1 MHESISL
8 TLKGSSLTYFALDG
22 PALRVKR
29 DGEATRWF
37 PLRRLRQVCIT
48 GQPSTGMET
57 LLKLANKRIP
67 VTVFSATGEL
77 ICQLLHPETAIT
89 DLNQLLEE
97 SSRDVALA
105 DARAAWLEHALLRAY
120 GRAGIKK
127 GDSRLAKNAFME
139 YLGQRLN
146 QLGLQET
153 HTEACKW
160 LLGISQ
166 TGITRL
172 LDEKSL
178 PLHGS
183 LRHQLH
189 LQLCEIARPLV
200 QHTAWL
206 WLENNP
212 GKRVTPASLQ
222 SAFQTF
228 QTQHL
233 PWLTGCL
240 NHLET
245 ALEQASY
252 TPTLEQHKRWHE

>member
-8 TLKGSSLTYFALDG
+8 TLKGASLTYFSLDG
-22 PALRVKR
+22 PALRIKR
-29 DGEATRWF
+29 QGEATRWF

-48 GQPSTGMET
+48 GQPATGMET

-77 ICQLLHPETAIT
+77 ICQLLHPETSTT

-97 SSRDVALA
+97 SQQDVALSS
-105 DARAAWLEHALLRAY
+105 ARAEWLEHALLRAHA
-120 GRAGIKK
+120 RVGIKK
-127 GDSRLAKNAFME
+127 GDSRLARKAHE
-139 YLGQRLN
+139 EAQGQQLN
-146 QLGLQET
+146 QLALRET

-189 LQLCEIARPLV
+189 LQLCEIAHPLV
-200 QHTAWL
+200 QQTALEWL
-206 WLENNP
+206 LKNRY
-212 GKRVTPASLQ
+212 KRVTPGSLQ
-222 SAFQTF
+222 QAFQTF

-233 PWLTGCL
+233 PWLASCL

-252 TPTLEQHKRWHE
+252 TPTLEKRKRWHE